1 MLSRKKNMNLN
12 GISKIL
18 YLRKVVVIKNDNR

>member
-1 MLSRKKNMNLN
+1 MLSKKKNMNLN

-18 YLRKVVVIKNDNR
+18 YLRKVEVIKNDN

>member
-1 MLSRKKNMNLN
+1 MLSKKKNMNLN

-18 YLRKVVVIKNDNR
+18 YLRKVEFQYHQY

>member
-1 MLSRKKNMNLN
+1 MLLRKKNMNLN

-18 YLRKVVVIKNDNR
+18 YLRKVGVIKNDN